1 MRVIRII
8 RTPAVESALARF
20 DGWWNDRSPRERVML
35 GVMTALIA
43 ILILV
48 FGVIGPLQNARARA
62 LADIRTYET
71 INARLRAAGPIGPR
85 TGPARTG
92 PPAQVL
98 SVSAATFGLNPRV
111 EEAPGS
117 PGAPGGVRAVLTDVP
132 YDSLISWLGDLG
144 ATAKLRVRR
153 VSLQRGS
160 SPGHVNATIGFG
172 T

>member
-48 FGVIGPLQNARARA
+48 FGVIGPLQNARAKA

-71 INARLRAAGPIGPR
+71 INARLRAAGPIRPR
-85 TGPARTG
+85 TGPARSG

-111 EEAPGS
+111 EDM
-117 PGAPGGVRAVLTDVP
+117 PGGVRAVLTDVP
-132 YDSLISWLGDLG
+132 YDSLVSWLGDLG

-153 VSLQRGS
+153 VSLQRGAS
-160 SPGHVNATIGFG
+160 AGHVNATIGFG

>member
-1 MRVIRII
+1 VRVIRII
-8 RTPAVESALARF
+8 RTPAVESAIARF
-20 DGWWNDRSPRERVML
+20 DAWWNERSPRERVML
-35 GVMTALIA
+35 GAMAALFGIA
-43 ILILV
+43 ILV
-48 FGVIGPLQNARARA
+48 FGIIGPLQNARAKA

-71 INARLRAAGPIGPR
+71 INARLRAAGPLTEPR
-85 TGPARTG
+85 TGPVRTG

-98 SVSAATFGLNPRV
+98 SVSAASFGLSPRV
-111 EEAPGS
+111 EAV
-117 PGAPGGVRAVLTDVP
+117 PGGARAVLTDVP

-160 SPGHVNATIGFG
+160 SAGHVNATIGFG

>member
-1 MRVIRII
+1 MSVIRII
-8 RTPAVESALARF
+8 RTPAVESAIARF
-20 DGWWNDRSPRERVML
+20 DGWWNARSPRERIML
-35 GVMTALIA
+35 GSLAAFLA

-48 FGVIGPLQNARARA
+48 FGIIGPLQSARARA

-71 INARLRAAGPIGPR
+71 INARLRAAGPLVGPR
-85 TGPARTG
+85 GGPARTG

-98 SVSAATFGLNPRV
+98 SVSAAGFGLSPRV
-111 EEAPGS
+111 EEL
-117 PGAPGGVRAVLTDVP
+117 PGGARAVLTDVP
-132 YDSLISWLGDLG
+132 YDSLIAWLGDLG

-160 SPGHVNATIGFG
+160 SAGHVNATIGFG